1 MKISVRNQ
9 LAATVKEIVSGNVM
23 AKVIMEYKGDTLVSV
38 ISVDSVKEL
47 DLKPGDKVVALVKG
61 TNMMIAKE

>member
-9 LAATVKEIVSGNVM
+9 LAATIKEIVTGNVM
-23 AKVIMEYKGDTLVSV
+23 AKVIMDYKGDTLVSV

-47 DLKPGDKVVALVKG
+47 DLKPGDQVIALVKG

>member
-1 MKISVRNQ
+1 MKLSVRNQ
-9 LAATVKEIVSGNVM
+9 LAAVVKEVVKGDVM
-23 AKVIMEYKGDTLVSV
+23 AKVIMDYKGDTLVSV

-47 DLKPGDKVVALVKG
+47 DIKPGDKVIALIKG